1 MQKKTTVFIYAILI
15 VSIISGCS
23 AKNKNQNVAKGD
35 ASVQA
40 ANQNDITRPPEFVK
54 RERDDAE
61 GDPEETIS
69 LDEWQKK
76 QEAKQ

>member
-40 ANQNDITRPPEFVK
+40 ANLVLCSASSAKGCLMKKDCNILVMNSNQNTPCSI
-54 RERDDAE
+54 
-61 GDPEETIS
+61 
-69 LDEWQKK
+69 
-76 QEAKQ
+76 